1 VGRESRPGGQFSDFH
16 IRPSFV
22 TMPGMLGV
30 RAYSKS
36 SADPAA
42 GQARRRAR
50 DSEDARVKGVR
61 AMLDSLVKLAA

>member
-1 VGRESRPGGQFSDFH
+1 
-16 IRPSFV
+16 
-22 TMPGMLGV
+22 MPGMLGV

-42 GQARRRAR
+42 GQARRRTW
-50 DSEDARVKGVR
+50 DNEDARRKGVR